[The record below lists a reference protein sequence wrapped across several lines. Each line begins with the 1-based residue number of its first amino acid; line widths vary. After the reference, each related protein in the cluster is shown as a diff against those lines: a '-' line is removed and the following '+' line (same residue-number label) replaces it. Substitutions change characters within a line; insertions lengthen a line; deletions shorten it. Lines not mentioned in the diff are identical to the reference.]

1 MKTKNI
7 FTLILVASSFF
18 VNAQQ
23 KQKMTKLPVEATTFL
38 DENFKGIAI
47 QEMYKETQ
55 GTTFKYEVKLANG
68 AEVEFNNRGRWQEV
82 ESKTTSL
89 PTTMLQPSVG
99 EYINKT
105 YPGSK
110 VTEVKKGI
118 RFNFVKINDQIKL
131 QFDTEGNFYRI
142 MPD

>member
-1 MKTKNI
+1 
-7 FTLILVASSFF
+7 
-18 VNAQQ
+18 
-23 KQKMTKLPVEATTFL
+23 
-38 DENFKGIAI
+38 
-47 QEMYKETQ
+47 MYKETQ

-142 MPD
+142 LAVSKAFLVI

>member
-1 MKTKNI
+1 MKTQKI
-7 FTLILVASSFF
+7 FTLILIASSFF

-23 KQKMTKLPVEATTFL
+23 KQKLTNLPTEATTFL
-38 DENFKGIAI
+38 EENFKGIAI
-47 QEMYKETQ
+47 QEMYKETE
-55 GTTFKYEVKLANG
+55 GSTFKYEVKLANG

-89 PTTMLQPSVG
+89 PTTMLQPTVG

-110 VTEVKKGI
+110 VTKVKKGV
-118 RFNFVKINDQIKL
+118 RFNFVKINDQTNL
-131 QFDTEGNFYRI
+131 QFDTEGKFYRI